1 MGMQEDLKAETLIEK
16 LESENKKR
24 FEFELKQFRE
34 RAQQLEEE
42 LNENIDKGDNQYTQ
56 LKDEIK
62 YQDETELSLSQ
73 NLNDLANRSNILLRS
88 KLNQNKSDFERLRHL
103 GFSDGAIGTELE
115 KRVGNADNMKV

>member
-103 GFSDGAIGTELE
+103 GSSDGAIGTELE
-115 KRVGNADNMKV
+115 KRVGNADKMKV

>member
-1 MGMQEDLKAETLIEK
+1 LKTETLIEK
-16 LESENKKR
+16 LETEKKKR
-24 FEFELKQFRE
+24 FEFEIKQFRE

-73 NLNDLANRSNILLRS
+73 NLNDLANRSNLLLRS

-103 GFSDGAIGTELE
+103 GSSNGAIGSELE
-115 KRVGNADNMKV
+115 